1 MLLKTDLLIVIEEF
15 SNCIPRHSIGVCHF
29 ILDKNAVLY
38 YNISSRDNKE
48 LHMSYMKNEQDIR
61 SQGVCYSAG
70 LRSYLTKVYNYM
82 ALALGV
88 TGLVAFLTV
97 FSGLFQVIY
106 SNPVLSLV
114 VTLSPV
120 ALVFY
125 MSFRLQH
132 LSAQSTLTVFF
143 LFSVLMGISLSH
155 VFIIYTAEN
164 IARAFFITSIMFGSM
179 ALYGNTTKKDLTSM
193 GSFLIMG
200 IWGLIIA
207 SIVNLLLGSS
217 PLYFAISFVSVI
229 VFTLMTAY
237 DAQRIRD
244 VYYRYNDGS
253 EVAATKLAVLGAT
266 NLYFDFIN
274 IFLNLLRLLNLFNN
288 KD

>member
-1 MLLKTDLLIVIEEF
+1 
-15 SNCIPRHSIGVCHF
+15 
-29 ILDKNAVLY
+29 
-38 YNISSRDNKE
+38 
-48 LHMSYMKNEQDIR
+48 
-61 SQGVCYSAG
+61 
-70 LRSYLTKVYNYM
+70 
-82 ALALGV
+82 
-88 TGLVAFLTV
+88 
-97 FSGLFQVIY
+97 
-106 SNPVLSLV
+106 
-114 VTLSPV
+114 
-120 ALVFY
+120 
-125 MSFRLQH
+125 
-132 LSAQSTLTVFF
+132 
-143 LFSVLMGISLSH
+143 MGISLSH
-155 VFIIYTAEN
+155 IFIIYTTEN

-193 GSFLIMG
+193 DSFLIMG

-207 SIVNLLLGSS
+207 SIVNLFLGSS

-237 DAQRIRD
+237 DAQRIKD

-253 EVAATKLAVLGAT
+253 EVATTKLAILGAT